1 MIDFE
6 KELATILEDDPL
18 GLLNVKPKSSGKIT
32 ADERLIASFEE
43 INAFVRENG
52 REPAESRDISE
63 RKLYSRLK
71 GLRDNPKKSAALAD
85 YDTYKL
91 LPEITIPE
99 PKEINS
105 IDDILEDDALGLLDD
120 VGFTGSDPNG
130 IFKLKHV
137 TPAKDTPDY
146 VAKRRPCAEFEQ
158 FEPLFKQTH
167 AELAAK
173 KKVTIPFN
181 SERQIEVGEFFILQ
195 GLLVY
200 VANKG
205 DWEQKKDRKVDARLY
220 VIFENGTESNML
232 LRSLAASL
240 WKDTNSRQ
248 IVDALQYEIFE
259 KSAHVLKDD
268 EATGTIYILQSLSND
283 PQIKG
288 IENLY
293 KIGFSS
299 QSVWNRIHNAPKEP
313 TYLMGDVAV
322 VTEFN
327 TYNLNPQKLEHLIHR
342 FFAEACLDIDL
353 YDNEGKRYTPREWF
367 VVPLHVIETAVNL
380 LISGEIVNYR
390 YDSQKQTIVNK

>member
-18 GLLNVKPKSSGKIT
+18 GLLDVKPKSSGKIT
-32 ADERLIASFEE
+32 ADDRLIASFEE

-71 GLRDNPKKSAALAD
+71 GLRENPEKSAALAE

-137 TPAKDTPDY
+137 NKSTPTKDFI
-146 VAKRRPCAEFEQ
+146 AKRKRAEDFAK
-158 FEPLFKQTH
+158 FEPLFKQVH
-167 AELAAK
+167 ADIAAK
-173 KKVTIPFN
+173 KKRYQPFN
-181 SERQIEVGEFFILQ
+181 SEKQIEKGAFFLLQ

-200 VANKG
+200 VAEVG
-205 DWEQKKDRKVDARLY
+205 EWEKRTSNYMDARLHLIY
-220 VIFENGTESNML
+220 ENETESNIL
-232 LRSLAASL
+232 LRSLASSL
-240 WKDTNSRQ
+240 WNDKNSAYV
-248 IVDALQYEIFE
+248 VDALQYEIFE

-268 EATGTIYILQSLSND
+268 EATGTIYILKSLSND

-293 KIGFSS
+293 KIGYSS
-299 QSVWNRIHNAPKEP
+299 QPVWNRIQNAAKEP

-390 YDSQKQTIVNK
+390 YDSQKQTIISK